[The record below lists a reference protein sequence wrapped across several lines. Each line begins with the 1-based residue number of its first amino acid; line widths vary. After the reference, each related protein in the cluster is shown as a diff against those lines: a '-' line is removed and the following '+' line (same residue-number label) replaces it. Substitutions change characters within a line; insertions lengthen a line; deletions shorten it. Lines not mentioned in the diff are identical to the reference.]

1 MGVSYVGISSW
12 IVVKNSWIDINSKVE
27 FVNKYSFVSDQTTE
41 VNLELLTRIP
51 GVLKID
57 PKIPDADNIWATL
70 KSATEQA
77 LNGLISMRETEG
89 NHLLQDLT
97 DRINT
102 MRESLSQIQSKAS
115 ELPAKHRQVLMDR
128 LQQAGLEQID
138 LNDERILKELVL
150 FADKSDISEEITR
163 LESHFEHFNTLC
175 ANQKQVG
182 RSLDFLAQEMFR
194 EINTIGSKASNH
206 EIAHVVVSL
215 KTELEKFREQVQN
228 LEWGAVPSPKLQEL
242 PSCYWSPHRQG
253 QAKRR
258 FAKTWWKLSHR
269 YIESSLARL
278 VLLGAMKSTVLIT
291 IFWTNLTL
299 NWE

>member
-1 MGVSYVGISSW
+1 MIKSMTGYGRGESVDKGYR
-12 IVVKNSWIDINSKVE
+12 VVAEINSVNRKQLEFAMSLPREFDAVE
-27 FVNKYSFVSDQTTE
+27 GKLRSFLSGFLSRGRIQVRVQLSDLEGNDCAEPRINQQLAEASVASLQALAGRMGTKTE

-228 LEWGAVPSPKLQEL
+228 LE
-242 PSCYWSPHRQG
+242 
-253 QAKRR
+253 
-258 FAKTWWKLSHR
+258 
-269 YIESSLARL
+269 
-278 VLLGAMKSTVLIT
+278 
-291 IFWTNLTL
+291 
-299 NWE
+299 

>member
-1 MGVSYVGISSW
+1 VEGKLRSFLSGFLSRGRIQVRVQLSDLEGNDCAEPRINQQLAEASVASLQALAGRMGT
-12 IVVKNSWIDINSKVE
+12 K
-27 FVNKYSFVSDQTTE
+27 TE

-228 LEWGAVPSPKLQEL
+228 LE
-242 PSCYWSPHRQG
+242 
-253 QAKRR
+253 
-258 FAKTWWKLSHR
+258 
-269 YIESSLARL
+269 
-278 VLLGAMKSTVLIT
+278 
-291 IFWTNLTL
+291 
-299 NWE
+299 